1 MPETEGF
8 PERIT
13 IVPDD
18 YHAEYAGTA
27 EDGRRFFVSTPF
39 VPGGRDGGGNEFVAT
54 FFWKADGSYDSMSVE
69 EFGSRESL
77 DHAAREAALAR
88 HLSALGSYELEEISV
103 APFSEDAFGTSFG
116 FIPQA
121 YDDMVSVNLMP
132 GDSMAFFEPW
142 DSGEYDT

>member
-1 MPETEGF
+1 MPGTEGF
-8 PERIT
+8 PGRIT

-27 EDGRRFFVSTPF
+27 EDGRRFFITTPF
-39 VPGGRDGGGNEFVAT
+39 LPGANEFIAT
-54 FFWKADGSYDSMSVE
+54 FFWKADGSYDSMNVE
-69 EFGSRESL
+69 EFGPRESL

-88 HLSALGSYELEEISV
+88 HLSDLGAYVLEGISV

-121 YDDMVSVNLMP
+121 YEGMVSVNLMP

>member
-1 MPETEGF
+1 MPEPEGF

-18 YHAEYAGTA
+18 YHAEYVGTA

-39 VPGGRDGGGNEFVAT
+39 IPGEGVGGGNEFIAT
-54 FFWKADGSYDSMSVE
+54 FFWRPDGSYDSMNVQ
-69 EFGSRESL
+69 EFGPRDSL
-77 DHAAREAALAR
+77 DHVAREAAMAK
-88 HLSALGSYELEEISV
+88 HLSDLGDYQLEEISV
-103 APFSEDAFGTSFG
+103 APFSENVFGTSFG
-116 FIPQA
+116 LVPQA
-121 YDDMVSVNLMP
+121 YDGMVSINLMP

>member
-1 MPETEGF
+1 MSETEGF
-8 PERIT
+8 PDRIT

-18 YHAEYAGTA
+18 YHAEYVGTA
-27 EDGRRFFVSTPF
+27 EDGRRFFVATPF
-39 VPGGRDGGGNEFVAT
+39 IPGSNEFIAT
-54 FFWKADGSYDSMSVE
+54 FFWNADGSYESMDVE
-69 EFGSRESL
+69 EFGPRETL

-88 HLSALGSYELEEISV
+88 HLGDLGAYELEEISV
-103 APFSEDAFGTSFG
+103 APFSEDAFGTNFG

-121 YDDMVSVNLMP
+121 YDGMVSVNLMP